1 MDGPVADSAD
11 GIVSDLK
18 RGSGRIAVWG
28 TGFIGFSTMANFAN
42 RGVRA
47 VGYDIDAELVDRI
60 NDGEIPID
68 NLEYWLGFE
77 TGPLV
82 EDGLMHATTDVRELF
97 ADDIVVHFLA
107 IPTEKNGV
115 PWDGALRTVID
126 DVIDHHDFEREDPV
140 LLIVES
146 TLTPGMTDEVVVP
159 TIRESEAELG
169 HDVLIGVAPRRDWFI
184 SPDKNL
190 RTLPRVFGGQNAET
204 TALMERVLGIVC
216 RNLVPAKDYEH
227 AELVKSIENAYRHV
241 GITLANQLS
250 RAYPEIDMREVLRL
264 VGTKWN
270 IPTYYPSV
278 GTGGYCIPLSSQY
291 VLDGTDRPDELS
303 ILTETIE
310 TDSEQPTVVA
320 EAIVE
325 RGIESVA
332 ICGLAYKGDVKVDV
346 LSPTRHLVEELQNR
360 GVAVGVNDPYFD
372 REYVEET
379 TGARAIEFP
388 EGLFGYE
395 SVVVIAD
402 HRKYEYMPEERVL
415 SALADCE
422 LVLDNPAI
430 WEDVSFGEGTEYSYT
445 GGRDWLGRRSEPRQ

>member
-1 MDGPVADSAD
+1 
-11 GIVSDLK
+11 
-18 RGSGRIAVWG
+18 
-28 TGFIGFSTMANFAN
+28 
-42 RGVRA
+42 
-47 VGYDIDAELVDRI
+47 
-60 NDGEIPID
+60 
-68 NLEYWLGFE
+68 
-77 TGPLV
+77 
-82 EDGLMHATTDVRELF
+82 
-97 ADDIVVHFLA
+97 
-107 IPTEKNGV
+107 
-115 PWDGALRTVID
+115 
-126 DVIDHHDFEREDPV
+126 
-140 LLIVES
+140 
-146 TLTPGMTDEVVVP
+146 
-159 TIRESEAELG
+159 
-169 HDVLIGVAPRRDWFI
+169 
-184 SPDKNL
+184 
-190 RTLPRVFGGQNAET
+190 
-204 TALMERVLGIVC
+204 
-216 RNLVPAKDYEH
+216 
-227 AELVKSIENAYRHV
+227 
-241 GITLANQLS
+241 
-250 RAYPEIDMREVLRL
+250 MREVLRL

-310 TDSEQPTVVA
+310 TDSQQPTVVA

-360 GVAVGVNDPYFD
+360 GVAVGVTDPYFD

-388 EGLFGYE
+388 EGLSGYE

-415 SALADCE
+415 SAIADCE

-430 WEDVSFGEGTEYSYT
+430 WEDLSFGEGTEYSYT
-445 GGRDWLGRRSEPRQ
+445 GGRDWLGRPSEPRQ